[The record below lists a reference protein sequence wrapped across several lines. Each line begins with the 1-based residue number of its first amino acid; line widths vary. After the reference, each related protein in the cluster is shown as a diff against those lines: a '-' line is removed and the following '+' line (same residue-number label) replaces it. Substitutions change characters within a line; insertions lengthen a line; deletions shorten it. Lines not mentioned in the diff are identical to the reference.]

1 MVQPLLT
8 TASSCGRA
16 VRVGASSNA
25 RVAWAAATPATFSA
39 SHTYTPASAAIAGPS
54 RRRPSPAAWRP
65 SMVPSRR
72 RVLRQ
77 APQLLLAA
85 GTGGGVGG
93 RRHDVRMD
101 WRGQRETVRKVVQ
114 KAQNKIR
121 TSNRKKISL
130 SYQTQYSP
138 CTLRSVGLACCL
150 KPAMFLA
157 LQRYSTASWGHAPG
171 STSSPATPKE
181 ACEPLGHLGA
191 I

>member
-1 MVQPLLT
+1 MGSRHASDVLRLTHIYACVCSDRRAQQEAPVARRLAPLD
-8 TASSCGRA
+8 GA
-16 VRVGASSNA
+16 VEAPPDDG
-25 RVAWAAATPATFSA
+25 
-39 SHTYTPASAAIAGPS
+39 
-54 RRRPSPAAWRP
+54 
-65 SMVPSRR
+65 SRR

-77 APQLLLAA
+77 APQLHLGA
-85 GTGGGVGG
+85 GAGGGVGG
-93 RRHDVRMD
+93 RRHDARRD